1 MIRLGIV
8 GSNYGRTVQLPAFR
22 ADSRCEVV
30 ALAGSNAARTAELAR
45 ADNIPKAYGD
55 WRALVEDSNVQ
66 AVAIATLPSLQAQ
79 SSNRPAVSDTADKAV
94 CVTRARS
101 MRPRRRV
108 VVHRSGIA
116 SSVALAGQPA
126 AAAVVSRIVVNQ
138 ALPDSL
144 PHPFKKAF
152 HKRRAAAAVR
162 KYPRQRNRNG
172 EPTNGF
178 NVVSVRVTRLFC
190 GISRLHEY
198 SSDYPRWTFPR
209 ENIFMS
215 SLNFFWSVIP
225 ASQRGAITAVHAA
238 SPKA

>member
-1 MIRLGIV
+1 MGDAFAQPVRYRKFADQKDGVPRGFNTPTRKIELYSEIMLEHG
-8 GSNYGRTVQLPAFR
+8 YPPLPEFEEPLMSPF
-22 ADSRCEVV
+22 SRPDLAERFPLILTSAKNTLFCETQHR
-30 ALAGSNAARTAELAR
+30 G
-45 ADNIPKAYGD
+45 
-55 WRALVEDSNVQ
+55 
-66 AVAIATLPSLQAQ
+66 LPSLQAQ

-152 HKRRAAAAVR
+152 HKRRAAAAAA
-162 KYPRQRNRNG
+162 
-172 EPTNGF
+172 
-178 NVVSVRVTRLFC
+178 
-190 GISRLHEY
+190 
-198 SSDYPRWTFPR
+198 
-209 ENIFMS
+209 
-215 SLNFFWSVIP
+215 P
-225 ASQRGAITAVHAA
+225 AR
-238 SPKA
+238 P